1 MGPTGREFLESAKK
15 AWASIREMQR
25 KISGSLADLL
35 SGWIESRKTE
45 ELNEENRGKE
55 GVRVTAGY

>member
-55 GVRVTAGY
+55 GV